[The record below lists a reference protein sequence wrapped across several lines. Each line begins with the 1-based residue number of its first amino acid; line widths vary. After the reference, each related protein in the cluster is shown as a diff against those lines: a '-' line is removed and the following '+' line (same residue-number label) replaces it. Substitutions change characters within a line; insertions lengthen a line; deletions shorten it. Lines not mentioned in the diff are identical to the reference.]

1 MLCRLDWFLAIL
13 VYVNMKTLKLE
24 HPLAEMVLAGKKTS
38 TWRMFDDKD
47 LAVNDIVA
55 VIDKVD
61 PADRG
66 TWRVIGELKI
76 NKIVELR
83 LDDIEN
89 ADIIGHEAFDSKAAM
104 LKVYQDYYPNQNVTF
119 DTPVKIL
126 HFEFKPHGQ
135 TQSIL
140 DEDKQQIQTDAKKT
154 TKIVKLYTDG
164 GSRGNPGPSASGYAL
179 LADNNEII
187 ESAGEY
193 LGVTTNNQ
201 AEYQALKLGLA
212 AARRYGAREVKV
224 YMDSMLVVNQMKGIF
239 KVKNRD
245 LWPIHDSIKQS
256 LSDFAKVTFTHVPR
270 ELNKLAD
277 SEANKAMDEHL
288 SNRAPDRTENGI
300 L

>member
-1 MLCRLDWFLAIL
+1 
-13 VYVNMKTLKLE
+13 MKTLKLE
-24 HPLAEMVLAGKKTS
+24 HHLAQMILTGKKTS
-38 TWRMFDDKD
+38 TRRMFDDKN
-47 LAVNDIVA
+47 LAVNDIVTA
-55 VIDKVD
+55 IDKVD
-61 PADRG
+61 PVDRDS
-66 TWRVIGELKI
+66 WRVIGELKI

-83 LDDIEN
+83 LGDIE
-89 ADIIGHEAFDSKAAM
+89 DKDMIGDEAFESENAM
-104 LKVYQDYYPNQNVTF
+104 LKAYQDYYPNQNVTF

-126 HFEFKPHGQ
+126 YFDFKPYEH
-135 TQSIL
+135 TQDIPKENS
-140 DEDKQQIQTDAKKT
+140 KQIQNDDKKT
-154 TKIVKLYTDG
+154 TKVVKLYTDG

-179 LADNNEII
+179 LNDTNEII

-212 AARRYGAREVKV
+212 AARKYGAREVQV

-256 LSDFAKVTFTHVPR
+256 LGDFAKVTFTHVPR

-288 SNRAPDRTENGI
+288 ANKEPDTVENGI